1 MQISKQLLSS
11 NVAEFFHYVTNIII
25 YKAALKET
33 SVIIQLNK
41 KNYWSILVMKQS
53 HFNLVKVKTYNVTLF
68 SRLFV

>member
-11 NVAEFFHYVTNIII
+11 NVAEFFHYVTNRII
-25 YKAALKET
+25 YKAALKDT
-33 SVIIQLNK
+33 SVTIQLNK

-53 HFNLVKVKTYNVTLF
+53 HFNLVTVKTYNVTLF